1 MNYDIVATDLVKV
14 YKTRG
19 EEVQALRGL
28 SVQIGHAQIVSII
41 GPSGSGK
48 TTLLNIMGGLDK
60 PTAGKVTVGN
70 LDITN
75 LKPTQLV
82 AFRRQSIGHILQT
95 SNLFPYLTAEQN
107 IELPMLAADI
117 SQSKRTARVSELLKI
132 LDMSLRARHK
142 PDELS
147 GGERQK
153 IAIASAIATNPP
165 ILLADEPTG
174 ELDTVN
180 ARAVVDL
187 LSKLSREFEKTVVL
201 VTHDPRVAQESDS
214 ILLIEDGRIK
224 STSTPPELFSESSPY
239 IEGLRIRVAE
249 IEKQLGEL
257 DSTFRRSETD
267 PSKYAESRHKLEEL
281 RNALKDELNRLGVV
295 N

>member
-224 STSTPPELFSESSPY
+224 STATPPELFSESSPY

>member
-1 MNYDIVATDLVKV
+1 MSSEIVANDLIKV

-19 EEVQALRGL
+19 GEVQALRGL
-28 SVQIGHAQIVSII
+28 SVRVSHAQIVSII

-48 TTLLNIMGGLDK
+48 TTLLNILGGLDT
-60 PTAGKVTVGN
+60 PTAGRVRIGGRELTG
-70 LDITN
+70 
-75 LKPTQLV
+75 LKSTQLIT
-82 AFRRQSIGHILQT
+82 FRRQNIGHILQT
-95 SNLFPYLTAEQN
+95 SNLLPYLTAEEN
-107 IELPMLAADI
+107 IELPMLAAGT
-117 SQSKRTARVSELLKI
+117 SQSKRKARVSELLKV
-132 LDMSLRARHK
+132 LEMSPRARHK

-147 GGERQK
+147 GGERQR

-180 ARAVVDL
+180 ARAVVNL
-187 LSKLSREFEKTVVL
+187 LSQLSREFGKTVVL
-201 VTHDPRVAQESDS
+201 VTHDPNVAQESDS

-224 STSTPPELFSESSPY
+224 STATPPQLFSETSPY

-249 IEKQLGEL
+249 IEKQLVEL
-257 DSTFRRSETD
+257 DSTFRNNEMD
-267 PSKYAESRHKLEEL
+267 PSKYAESRLKLEEL
-281 RNALKDELNRLGVV
+281 RTNLRDELHRLGIV